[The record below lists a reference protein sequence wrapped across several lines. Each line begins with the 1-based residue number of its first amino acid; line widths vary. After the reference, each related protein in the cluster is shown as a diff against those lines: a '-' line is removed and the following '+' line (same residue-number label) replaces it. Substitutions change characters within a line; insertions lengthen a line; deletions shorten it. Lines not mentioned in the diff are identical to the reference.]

1 MNRNDCGCCAGVADQ
16 TDVAVTNRPGLTALA
31 YRVGTQAQFKQR
43 MLARLSTAERSA
55 LAGLQ
60 TRQDDDFAIALL
72 DAWATVADV
81 LTFYQER
88 IANESYLR
96 TAAERLS
103 LVHLARLIGYELQP
117 GVAASTY
124 LAFTLEEAPG
134 APIRTSVDSGVKVQS
149 IPGPGENPQTFETV
163 ETIEARPAWN
173 ALKPRPAG
181 PQQLEGGLRELY
193 LAGVDTQ
200 LHPGDGI
207 VMVGS
212 TGSEF
217 RVLQT
222 VTPDLA
228 RGHTH
233 ITWEDLLD
241 SVTPPLEVLALRQRA
256 ALFGHNAPDPN
267 LLSTTGTN
275 LGPLTARD
283 PATNQLQWLG
293 FQLPTGHIDLDTVY
307 PRIVPG
313 SWVVLA
319 TPDDVACCRVQ
330 SVTTVS
336 RAQYALSARVSRIV
350 PDVLENPVSRFPL
363 RETAVF
369 VYSEALPTTDQPIT
383 TPVTGDQ
390 VTLGQRV
397 EGLAAGRLLVFAG
410 QEARTGVPVR
420 EVVTLLQTA
429 ETEGLTTLIFTPQLG
444 YEYARD
450 SLTINANVARA
461 THGETVQDILGSG
474 DASQPY
480 QRFPLRQAPLT
491 HVSAPTASGAT
502 STLQVRVNDVL
513 WQEVSTLLGAG
524 PHDHVYVTRTD
535 AEGKSTIQFGDGSM
549 GARLPTGQDNV
560 RATYRKGLGL
570 EGMVQ
575 AEQLSLLLT
584 RPLGVKAV
592 TNPHDASGAADAE
605 SFAEVRR
612 NAPLT
617 VLTLDRAV
625 SLQDYEDF
633 AHTFA
638 GIAKALAT
646 WIWEGRVRSILLT
659 IAGPNGVAIRP
670 DSALYNNLLVAL
682 RRAGNA
688 HLRLRLESYR
698 PVRFRT
704 AGKVQVDPV
713 YQPEA
718 VLSAVAAALRRQFA
732 FEARAFGQAVT
743 LSEVLA
749 VMHAVPGVVGVDLD
763 HLYRTDTRVALHD
776 RLLAALP
783 TMQADGTVVAAELL
797 TLDAAPLALEVMP

>member
-1 MNRNDCGCCAGVADQ
+1 MNSNDCGCCAGVTDQ
-16 TDVAVTNRPGLTALA
+16 TDVALTNRPGLTALA
-31 YRVGTQAQFKQR
+31 YRVGTHAQFKQR
-43 MLARLSTAERSA
+43 MLARLSAAERSA

-96 TAAERLS
+96 TATERLS

-134 APIRTSVDSGVKVQS
+134 APPRTTIDSGAKVQS
-149 IPGPGENPQTFETV
+149 IPGPGEKPQTFETV

-173 ALKPRPAG
+173 ALKPRSTG
-181 PQQLEGGLRELY
+181 PQRLEGGLRELY
-193 LAGVDTQ
+193 LVGVDTQ

-207 VMVGS
+207 VVVGS
-212 TGSEF
+212 TAGEF

-222 VTPDLA
+222 VTPDLSRA
-228 RGHTH
+228 HTH
-233 ITWEDLLD
+233 ITWEDPLD
-241 SVTPPLEVLALRQRA
+241 SVTPPIQVFALRQRA
-256 ALFGHNAPDPN
+256 ALFGHNAPDPR
-267 LLSTTGTN
+267 LLSETGTRLAALVDFN
-275 LGPLTARD
+275 
-283 PATNQLQWLG
+283 ATPVQWRE

-307 PRIVPG
+307 PKIVPG

-330 SVTTVS
+330 SVTAVS
-336 RAQYALSARVSRIV
+336 RAQYALSAKVTRIV
-350 PDVLENPVSRFPL
+350 PDSLGNPQRFGL
-363 RETAVF
+363 RETTVF
-369 VYSEALPTTDQPIT
+369 VYSEPLQTTDQPIV
-383 TPVTGDQ
+383 TPITGDQ

-397 EGLAAGRLLVFAG
+397 DGLTAGRLLVFSG
-410 QEARTGVPVR
+410 QEARTDAAVS
-420 EVVTLLQTA
+420 EVVTLLRTV
-429 ETEGLTTLIFTPQLG
+429 ETGSLTTLIFTPQLG
-444 YEYARD
+444 YEYSRD

-461 THGETVQDILGSG
+461 THGETVQDLLGSG

-480 QRFPLRQAPLT
+480 QRFPLRQTPLT
-491 HVSAPTASGAT
+491 HVSAPTPGGTA
-502 STLQVRVNDVL
+502 STLQIRVNDVL
-513 WQEVSTLLGAG
+513 WQEVPTLLGSG

-535 AEGKSTIQFGDGSM
+535 EAGKSTVQFGDGSM
-549 GARLPTGQDNV
+549 GTRLPTGQDNV
-560 RATYRKGLGL
+560 QATYRKGIGL

-575 AEQLSLLLT
+575 AGQLSLLLT

-592 TNPHDASGAADAE
+592 TNPHGTSGAADAE
-605 SFAEVRR
+605 SFTEVRR

-617 VLTLDRAV
+617 VLTIDRAV

-633 AHTFA
+633 ARTFA

-646 WIWEGRVRSILLT
+646 SVWEGRVRSILLT
-659 IAGPNGVAIRP
+659 IAGPNGGAIRP
-670 DSALYNNLLVAL
+670 DSALYNNLLAAL

-704 AGKVQVDPV
+704 TGKVQVDPT
-713 YQPEA
+713 YQPQTVLTA
-718 VLSAVAAALRRQFA
+718 VEAALRQQFA
-732 FEARAFGQAVT
+732 FEARDFGQPVT

-763 HLYRTDTRVALHD
+763 YLYRTDTRVALHD

-783 TMQADGTVVAAELL
+783 TMPADGAVAAAELL
-797 TLDAAPLALEVMP
+797 TLDTTPLALEVMP

>member
-1 MNRNDCGCCAGVADQ
+1 MNSNDCGCCAGVTDQ
-16 TDVAVTNRPGLTALA
+16 TDVALTNRPGLTALA
-31 YRVGTQAQFKQR
+31 YRVGTHAQFKQR
-43 MLARLSTAERSA
+43 MLARLSAAERSA

-72 DAWATVADV
+72 DTWATVADV

-96 TAAERLS
+96 TATERLS
-103 LVHLARLIGYELQP
+103 LVQLARLIGYELQP

-134 APIRTSVDSGVKVQS
+134 APPRTTIDSGVKVQS
-149 IPGPGENPQTFETV
+149 IPGPGEKPQTFETI
-163 ETIEARPAWN
+163 ETIEARPTWN
-173 ALKPRPAG
+173 ALKPRPTG
-181 PQQLEGGLRELY
+181 PQRLEGGLMELY
-193 LAGVDTQ
+193 LIGVDTQ
-200 LHPGDGI
+200 LHPGEGI
-207 VMVGS
+207 VVVGG
-212 TGSEF
+212 TGGEF

-233 ITWEDLLD
+233 ITWEDRLD
-241 SVTPPLEVLALRQRA
+241 GVTPPLQVFALRQRA
-256 ALFGHNAPDPN
+256 ALFGHNAPDPR
-267 LLSTTGTN
+267 LLSETGTRLAALVDFN
-275 LGPLTARD
+275 
-283 PATNQLQWLG
+283 ATPVQWRE

-307 PRIVPG
+307 PKIVPG

-319 TPDDVACCRVQ
+319 TPDDVACCRAQ
-330 SVTTVS
+330 SVTAVS
-336 RAQYALSARVSRIV
+336 RAQYALSAKVTRIV
-350 PDVLENPVSRFPL
+350 PDSLGNPL
-363 RETAVF
+363 RFGLRESTVF
-369 VYSEALPTTDQPIT
+369 VYSEPLQTTDQPIT
-383 TPVTGDQ
+383 IPITGDQ

-397 EGLAAGRLLVFAG
+397 EGLTAGRLLLFVG
-410 QEARTGVPVR
+410 KEARTGVAVS
-420 EVVTLLQTA
+420 EVVTLLRTV
-429 ETEGLTTLIFTPQLG
+429 ETGSLTTLIFTPRLS
-444 YEYARD
+444 YEYVRD

-461 THGETVQDILGSG
+461 THGETVHDLLGSG
-474 DASQPY
+474 DASRPY

-491 HVSAPTASGAT
+491 HVSAPTPSGAA

-513 WQEVSTLLGAG
+513 WQEVPTLLGSG

-535 AEGKSTIQFGDGSM
+535 EAGKSTVQFGDGNI

-560 RATYRKGLGL
+560 RATYRKGIGL
-570 EGMVQ
+570 EGIVQ

-592 TNPHDASGAADAE
+592 TNPHGTSGAADAE
-605 SFAEVRR
+605 SSTEVRR

-617 VLTLDRAV
+617 VLTIDRAV

-633 AHTFA
+633 ARTFA

-646 WIWEGRVRSILLT
+646 SIWEGRVRSILLT
-659 IAGPNGVAIRP
+659 IAGPNGGAIRP
-670 DSALYNNLLVAL
+670 DSALYSNLLVAL

-698 PVRFRT
+698 PVWFRT
-704 AGKVQVDPV
+704 AGKVQVDPT
-713 YQPEA
+713 YQPQA
-718 VLSAVAAALRRQFA
+718 VLAAVEAALRQQFA
-732 FEARAFGQAVT
+732 FEARAFGQPVM

-749 VMHAVPGVVGVDLD
+749 AMHTVPGVVGVDLGS
-763 HLYRTDTRVALHD
+763 LYRTDTRVALHD

-783 TMQADGTVVAAELL
+783 TMRPDGAVAAAELL
-797 TLDAAPLALEVMP
+797 TLDATPLALEVMP